1 MSVQPAD
8 RPTAGAKGSAMN
20 RWERLVR
27 RDPEAGF
34 TLIEVIVAGM
44 LIIVVMAATTEF
56 FLGST
61 RASRALATRQVAI
74 QVADSA
80 AEQIRAYR
88 GTEIVGTTGQ
98 TLPTIPTATV
108 NQIVYT
114 TALSAAATT
123 IASVTYYR
131 VRIDVT
137 WPDTKVC
144 GSSGC
149 TYTTY
154 VLVNGDDDPQ
164 FNTG

>member
-1 MSVQPAD
+1 MSVPPAD
-8 RPTAGAKGSAMN
+8 RPPAGAKGPAMN
-20 RWERLVR
+20 RLERLFR

-74 QVADSA
+74 QVAESA
-80 AEQIRAYR
+80 AEQLRAYR
-88 GTEIVGTTGQ
+88 GTEIVGTGQ
-98 TLPTIPTATV
+98 TLPTIATTTV

-123 IASVTYYR
+123 IAAVTYYR

-144 GSSGC
+144 GA
-149 TYTTY
+149 
-154 VLVNGDDDPQ
+154 
-164 FNTG
+164 